1 MVVVMEAQEALTE
14 VVELVVMQAMVVL
27 VVTPQV
33 LVAPQEVE
41 EVEVAEL
48 LITYPMVVVEAA
60 VV

>member
-1 MVVVMEAQEALTE
+1 MVVTEAQEAITE

-48 LITYPMVVVEAA
+48 LITYPMVVAEVE